1 MELIGQYDSPFV
13 RRVGI
18 ALRRYG
24 MTFRQQ
30 PWSVWA
36 DADALAKVNPLRRV
50 PVLVLDDGTALFE
63 SAAILDWLD
72 DQVPPERALLP
83 RSGVARRDALR
94 AAALAT
100 GLADKSVSLLYEH
113 VLRAQ
118 PDRSA
123 IWVARCEAQI
133 AETAALL
140 ERERAARPTAWWL
153 GAALSHADVAVGCA
167 LRFLAEAHPALAAKA
182 VGPALRAHAERCEA
196 LPEFRE
202 VCQPLTVTLE

>member
-18 ALRRYG
+18 AMRRYG

-36 DADALAKVNPLRRV
+36 DAEALGRVNPLRRV
-50 PVLVLDDGTALFE
+50 PVLVLDDGTALVE

-72 DQVPPERALLP
+72 DQVLPERALLP
-83 RSGVARRDALR
+83 RSGVGRRDGLR

-113 VLRAQ
+113 VLRKQ

-123 IWVARCEAQI
+123 VWVARCEAQI

-140 ERERAARPTAWWL
+140 ERERAARTAPWWL
-153 GAALSHADVAVGCA
+153 GDALSHADVAVGCA
-167 LRFLAEAHPALAAKA
+167 LRFLAEAHPALASRAI
-182 VGPALRAHAERCEA
+182 GPALRAHAERCEA
-196 LPEFRE
+196 LPEFQAI
-202 VCQPLTVTLE
+202 CQPLTVTL

>member
-1 MELIGQYDSPFV
+1 MKLIGQYDSPFV

-18 ALRRYG
+18 AMRRYG
-24 MTFRQQ
+24 MAFQQ
-30 PWSVWA
+30 EPWSVWA
-36 DADALAKVNPLRRV
+36 DADALGRVNPLRRV
-50 PVLVLDDGTALFE
+50 PVLVIEDGTALVE

-72 DQVPPERALLP
+72 DQVGPERALLP
-83 RSGVARRDALR
+83 RSGVGRRDGLG
-94 AAALAT
+94 AAAFAT

-113 VLRAQ
+113 VLRKQ
-118 PDRSA
+118 PDRSG

-140 ERERAARPTAWWL
+140 ERERAPRTSPWWL
-153 GAALSHADVAVGCA
+153 GDALSHADVAVGCA
-167 LRFLAEAHPALAAKA
+167 LRFLREAHPALAARA

-196 LPEFRE
+196 LAEFRD

>member
-24 MTFRQQ
+24 ITFRQQ

-36 DADALAKVNPLRRV
+36 DVSALAKVNPLRRV
-50 PVLVLDDGTALFE
+50 PVLVTDDGTALLE

-72 DQVPPERALLP
+72 DQVAPERALLP
-83 RSGVARRDALR
+83 RSGVGRRDGLR

-113 VLRAQ
+113 VLRKQ

-123 IWVARCEAQI
+123 VWVARCEAQI

-140 ERERAARPTAWWL
+140 ERERAARATPWWL

-167 LRFLAEAHPALAAKA
+167 LRFLAEAHPKLAASA
-182 VGPALRAHAERCEA
+182 VGPALSAHAAQCEA

-202 VCQPLTVTLE
+202 ICQPLTVTLE

>member
-13 RRVGI
+13 RRVAI
-18 ALRRYG
+18 AMRHYG

-36 DADALAKVNPLRRV
+36 DADAIAKVNPLRRV
-50 PVLVLDDGTALFE
+50 PVLVLEDGTALLE

-72 DQVPPERALLP
+72 DQVPPARALLP
-83 RSGVARRDALR
+83 RSGVGRRDGLR

-113 VLRAQ
+113 VLRKQ

-123 IWVARCEAQI
+123 VWVARCEAQI

-140 ERERAARPTAWWL
+140 ERERAARTTPWWL

-167 LRFLAEAHPALAAKA
+167 LRFLGEAHPNLAAA
-182 VGPALRAHAERCEA
+182 AAGPALRAHAERCEA
-196 LPEFRE
+196 LPEFQAIR
-202 VCQPLTVTLE
+202 QPLTVTLE